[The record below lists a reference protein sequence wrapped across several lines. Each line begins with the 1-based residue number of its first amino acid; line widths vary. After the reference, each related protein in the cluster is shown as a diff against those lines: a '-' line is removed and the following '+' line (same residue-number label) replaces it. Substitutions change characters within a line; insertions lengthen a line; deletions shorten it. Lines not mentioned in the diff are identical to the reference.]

1 GQCGG
6 QGWSGPTTCVSGY
19 TCTYSNPYYS
29 QCVPGSGPAPTTTP
43 RPTTALPTTTT
54 TAGNPGTTQPGTEI
68 PYGRLVTGCTV
79 SGTVAV
85 TFDDG
90 PYQWTSALIDSLN
103 AAGVKATFFMVGKLY
118 GCIYDYASVVQKA
131 HNSGHQI
138 ASHTWEHK
146 DLTALSTSDQQAQMT
161 RLETAFKKILGI
173 KPKWV
178 RPPMGAQNSQVL
190 SNLGNMGYKVVT
202 WNFDSQDWNG
212 ASVASSQ
219 QKFNAL
225 GNDPKIIPLEHDAL
239 QSTAQQLGPWLI
251 QWAKSKNLKMVTL
264 SECLGEPIPGGQY
277 TNVGG
282 QTVKD
287 GSWVC

>member
-1 GQCGG
+1 MVL
-6 QGWSGPTTCVSGY
+6 SGTAP
-19 TCTYSNPYYS
+19 
-29 QCVPGSGPAPTTTP
+29 PTTTIQ
-43 RPTTALPTTTT
+43 PTTTT
-54 TAGNPGTTQPGTEI
+54 TTSTATSPGNTTVPTQPGTEI

-103 AAGVKATFFMVGKLY
+103 AANVKATFFMVGKLY

-146 DLTALSTSDQQAQMT
+146 DLTSLSTADQQSQMT

-190 SNLGNMGYKVVT
+190 SNLGNMGYKIVT

-212 ASVASSQ
+212 ASVSSSQ
-219 QKFNAL
+219 QRFNAL

-251 QWAKSKNLKMVTL
+251 TWAKQRNLKMVTL

-282 QTVKD
+282 ATPRD
-287 GSWVC
+287 SSWVC